1 MIMQILVTL
10 KGDFN
15 KLNITHI
22 RSSKYDFYVISY
34 LQFTYLIMKKLNIFT
49 TIE

>member
-1 MIMQILVTL
+1 MQILVTL
-10 KGDFN
+10 KSDFN

-22 RSSKYDFYVISY
+22 RSSKYDFYVISH
-34 LQFTYLIMKKLNIFT
+34 LQLTYLMMKNLIIFT